1 MTSKLM
7 VILASFIFFGSAFAQ
22 FAYRGDLTLG
32 ANTGYNNLRVP
43 TSTGEFERTNLSSFQ
58 VGLDLHL
65 EAEYVLNDFGT
76 FLVLDPEA
84 VLSDTGEGDVRLE
97 LTELYARY
105 KLGPVDVSAGLERL
119 PLETARL
126 NVPYSLSEVQD
137 PGTTDEPKGSFEGL
151 PGARIT
157 WYPRDTRVRLAGFYD
172 RDSRS
177 VSGAGSVKHYFGG
190 FELEGHVVYGGV
202 HRDGLTFG
210 LGGSGLLSSTVV
222 YGVGWLLLG
231 GDTSARALLGATGYF
246 RDTLWTLEGGV
257 FPSVVSTRS
266 YPQLTGQLQVPQDDA
281 TWIFQAGA
289 GLPESGALGVLG
301 ASANVVDG
309 SVSSILSLNAG
320 FSEAAVTV
328 GVGLELTGAF

>member
-1 MTSKLM
+1 MTFKLM
-7 VILASFIFFGSAFAQ
+7 VTLASLILSGGAFAQ

-32 ANTGYNNLRVP
+32 ANTGYNSLQVP
-43 TSTGEFERTNLSSFQ
+43 TPTGEFERTSTSSFQ

-84 VLSDTGEGDVRLE
+84 VLSDTGEGAVRLE
-97 LTELYARY
+97 LTELYTRY

-137 PGTTDEPKGSFEGL
+137 PGTADEPKGSFEGL
-151 PGARIT
+151 PGARVT
-157 WYPRDTRVRLAGFYD
+157 WYPKDTRVRLAGFYD
-172 RDSRS
+172 GDGGSI
-177 VSGAGSVKHYFGG
+177 SGAGSVKRYFGS
-190 FELEGHVVYGGV
+190 FELEGHVVY
-202 HRDGLTFG
+202 RDGLTFG
-210 LGGSGLLSSTVV
+210 LGGSGLLGATVV
-222 YGVGWLLLG
+222 YGESWLLLDT
-231 GDTSARALLGATGYF
+231 DTSIRALLGATGYLG
-246 RDTLWTLEGGV
+246 DLLWTLEGGV
-257 FPSVVSTRS
+257 FPSLASASS
-266 YPQLTGQLQVPQDDA
+266 YPRLTGQLQVPQDDA

-301 ASANVVDG
+301 ASVSVVDG

-320 FSEAAVTV
+320 FSRAATTV
-328 GVGLELTGAF
+328 GIGLELTRAF